1 MTAEKEKALAEALKA
16 IEKQYGKGAVM
27 VLGNE
32 PTMELDVISNLK

>member
-1 MTAEKEKALAEALKA
+1 MSVNREQSLKEALKN

-32 PTMELDVISNLK
+32 PVAQ